1 MWGNYYDVPIG
12 VPPMSAALA
21 VQLGFAGMQD
31 CIPCLSYMGINSL
44 RVLRNL
50 RERNLI
56 NTCAYMEAHG
66 VAPGYIVGLRL
77 LHSDLLPTPVRAIDH
92 RLAAKLQDAKSQL
105 QELAAVHD
113 AAELRE
119 AHACIQRVCSSFD
132 TWPWSYLLWP
142 WSNLFWLW
150 SCLFWPWP
158 CQNVQDQSQ
167 KVGIRV
173 RQGEDGG
180 SG

>member
-1 MWGNYYDVPIG
+1 M
-12 VPPMSAALA
+12 
-21 VQLGFAGMQD
+21 
-31 CIPCLSYMGINSL
+31 
-44 RVLRNL
+44 LRNL
-50 RERNLI
+50 RERDLI
-56 NTCAYMEAHG
+56 NACAYS

-119 AHACIQRVCSSFD
+119 AHACFQRVCSSFD

-158 CQNVQDQSQ
+158 CQN
-167 KVGIRV
+167 KMYRTRAKRLAFEFV
-173 RQGEDGG
+173 RARTGGLLSPDGSRIWSSHRYMLMRRFG
-180 SG
+180 LTCAPGKAVPVLGKMKRYVCDRDG